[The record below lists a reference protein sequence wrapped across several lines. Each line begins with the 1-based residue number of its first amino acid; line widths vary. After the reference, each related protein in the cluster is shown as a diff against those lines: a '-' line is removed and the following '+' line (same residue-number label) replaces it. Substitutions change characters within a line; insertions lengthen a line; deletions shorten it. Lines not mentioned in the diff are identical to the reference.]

1 MSSTAEAALEDG
13 PQELDEAAV
22 RADFD
27 GAIAQDGRALT
38 KIAPEVGI
46 AYGTLSA
53 WRGGTYAGDGKRI
66 TLAAKAWLLQRV
78 ARARAKMLLPAE
90 PAFMMTKTASRIW
103 DVLEFAQTVPTM
115 GLVVGGAGVGKTTAF
130 EGYQQQQ
137 PNTVWIATMQPCH
150 RTIASVLQELQVALR
165 IPRDLGMAAISR
177 SIVRRLRGTAG
188 LVIIDEAQHLSSQAL
203 DQIRS
208 LADATKIGF
217 VVGGGNALLTNMGAD
232 SRQAQLAHVFSRM
245 GMRFKLDRPLREDIG
260 ALLDAWKI
268 EAPETRQELTGIA
281 LKPGGGRVMTMILR
295 IAFGLAG
302 MQGVPLPTVE
312 HVRTAWQQI
321 GATTVAA

>member
-217 VVGGGNALLTNMGAD
+217 VVGGGNALLTNMG
-232 SRQAQLAHVFSRM
+232 
-245 GMRFKLDRPLREDIG
+245 MRFKLDRPLREDIG